1 MTDLFAMDYGFITL
15 LPTIL
20 VLGLALWSRRT
31 LESVLAGALAA
42 FFIMEGLGFLNAM
55 AQATLAT
62 LMTEDVAWVMLVC
75 GLYGGFIALLV
86 KGGGSHALGRAL
98 ISRIETK
105 RGGLLATWSLGLL
118 IFLDDYLNS
127 LTVGATMKAVTD
139 RFKTSRAMLAYVVDS
154 TAAPLCLLVPLSS
167 WGAYFASLLEQ
178 NGVAAEGQ
186 GIAVFIETIPY
197 LFYPMVAL
205 LIVPLVALGVI
216 PLVGAMRSA
225 EEIAERI
232 GDLGVSEEQALA
244 VEENAYGGLSVFF
257 LPMMAM
263 VLFTVFPSVD
273 LLRGVIAGILFT
285 FAYYALWRVMPIL
298 KVFDTC
304 IEGLK
309 SMVPVLAM
317 LLILFVF
324 VEANDRLGL
333 TPYVIDAVSPF
344 MSAGMLPVVVFV
356 TVSILSFTT
365 GSNWGVIAITMPI
378 AFPLAQALEVSVP
391 LVMGALF
398 SASAFGSQACFYSDS
413 TVLSAQGA
421 GCTTHQHALTQL
433 PYALLGAAVAAML
446 FVLVA

>member
-1 MTDLFAMDYGFITL
+1 MDYGFITL

-31 LESVLAGALAA
+31 LESVLVGALVA
-42 FFIMEGLGFLNAM
+42 FLIMEGFGFLDAM

-105 RGGLLATWSLGLL
+105 RGGLLATWSLGLV

-139 RFKTSRAMLAYVVDS
+139 RFRTSRAMLAYVVDS

-178 NGVAAEGQ
+178 NGVAAEGK

-197 LFYPMVAL
+197 LFYPMAAL
-205 LIVPLVALGVI
+205 LIVPLVAVGVI
-216 PLVGAMRSA
+216 PLMGAMRRA
-225 EEIAERI
+225 EELAERT
-232 GDLGVSEEQALA
+232 GDLGACEDQALA
-244 VEENAYGGLSVFF
+244 VEENARGGMSVFF
-257 LPMMAM
+257 LPMLAM

-298 KVFDTC
+298 EVFDTC
-304 IEGLK
+304 IEGIK

-317 LLILFVF
+317 LLTLFVF

-333 TPYVIDAVSPF
+333 TPFVIDAVSPI
-344 MSAGMLPVVVFV
+344 MTAGMLPVVVFV
-356 TVSILSFTT
+356 TVSALSFTT

-378 AFPLAQALEVSVP
+378 AFPLAQTFDVSIP

-421 GCTTHQHALTQL
+421 GCATHQHAVTQL

-446 FVLVA
+446 FIVAA

>member
-1 MTDLFAMDYGFITL
+1 MDYGFITL

-42 FFIMEGLGFLNAM
+42 FFLMEGLGFLDAM

-86 KGGGSHALGRAL
+86 KGGGSYALGRAL

-105 RGGLLATWSLGLL
+105 RGGLLATWSLGLV

-139 RFKTSRAMLAYVVDS
+139 RFRTSRAMLAYVVDS

-178 NGVAAEGQ
+178 NDVAAEGQ

-205 LIVPLVALGVI
+205 LIVPLVAVGVI
-216 PLVGAMRSA
+216 PLVGPMRRA
-225 EEIAERI
+225 EELAERT
-232 GDLGVSEEQALA
+232 GDLGASEDQALA
-244 VEENAYGGLSVFF
+244 VEENARGGMSVFF
-257 LPMMAM
+257 LPMLAM
-263 VLFTVFPSVD
+263 VLFTVLPSVD

-298 KVFDTC
+298 EVFDTC
-304 IEGLK
+304 IEGIK

-317 LLILFVF
+317 LLTLFVF

-344 MSAGMLPVVVFV
+344 MTAGMLPVVVFV
-356 TVSILSFTT
+356 TVSALSFTT

-378 AFPLAQALEVSVP
+378 AFPLAQTFDVSIP

-421 GCTTHQHALTQL
+421 GCTTHQHAVTQL

-446 FVLVA
+446 FILVA

>member
-1 MTDLFAMDYGFITL
+1 MDDGFITL

-42 FFIMEGLGFLNAM
+42 FFIMEGFGFLDAM

-86 KGGGSHALGRAL
+86 KGGGSYALGRAL

-105 RGGLLATWSLGLL
+105 RGGLLATWSLGLV

-139 RFKTSRAMLAYVVDS
+139 RFRTSRAMLAYVVDS

-178 NGVAAEGQ
+178 NDVAAEGQ

-197 LFYPMVAL
+197 LFYPMAAL
-205 LIVPLVALGVI
+205 LIVPLVAVGVI
-216 PLVGAMRSA
+216 PLVGAMRRA
-225 EEIAERI
+225 EELAERT
-232 GDLGVSEEQALA
+232 GDLGACEDQALA
-244 VEENAYGGLSVFF
+244 VEENARGGMSVFF
-257 LPMMAM
+257 LPMLAM

-298 KVFDTC
+298 EVFDTC
-304 IEGLK
+304 IEGIK

-317 LLILFVF
+317 LLTLFVF

-344 MSAGMLPVVVFV
+344 MTAGMLPVVVFV
-356 TVSILSFTT
+356 TVAALSFTT

-378 AFPLAQALEVSVP
+378 AFPLAQTFDVSIP

-421 GCTTHQHALTQL
+421 GCTTHQHAVTQL

-446 FVLVA
+446 FILVA

>member
-1 MTDLFAMDYGFITL
+1 MNYGFITL

-42 FFIMEGLGFLNAM
+42 FFIMEGFGFLDAM

-86 KGGGSHALGRAL
+86 KGGGSYALGRAL

-105 RGGLLATWSLGLL
+105 RGGLLATWSLGLV

-139 RFKTSRAMLAYVVDS
+139 RFRTSRAMLAYVVDS

-178 NGVAAEGQ
+178 NGVAAEGR

-205 LIVPLVALGVI
+205 LIVPLVAVGVI
-216 PLVGAMRSA
+216 PLVGPMRRA
-225 EEIAERI
+225 EELAEHS
-232 GDLGVSEEQALA
+232 GDLGASEDQALA
-244 VEENAYGGLSVFF
+244 VVENARGGMSVFF
-257 LPMMAM
+257 LPMLAM

-285 FAYYALWRVMPIL
+285 FAYYALWRVMPIFE
-298 KVFDTC
+298 VFDTC
-304 IEGLK
+304 IEGIK

-317 LLILFVF
+317 LLTLFVF

-344 MSAGMLPVVVFV
+344 MTAGMLPVVVFV
-356 TVSILSFTT
+356 TVSALSFTT

-378 AFPLAQALEVSVP
+378 AFPLAQTFDVSIP

-421 GCTTHQHALTQL
+421 GCTTHQHAVTQL

-446 FVLVA
+446 FILVA

>member
-1 MTDLFAMDYGFITL
+1 MDYGFITL

-31 LESVLAGALAA
+31 LEPVLAGALAA
-42 FFIMEGLGFLNAM
+42 FFIMEGFGFLDAM

-86 KGGGSHALGRAL
+86 KGGGSYALGRAL

-105 RGGLLATWSLGLL
+105 RGGLLATWSLGLV

-139 RFKTSRAMLAYVVDS
+139 RFRTSRAMLAYVVDS

-205 LIVPLVALGVI
+205 LIVPLVAVGVI
-216 PLVGAMRSA
+216 PLVGPMRRA
-225 EEIAERI
+225 EELAEHS
-232 GDLGVSEEQALA
+232 GDLGASEDQALA
-244 VEENAYGGLSVFF
+244 VEENARGGMSVFF
-257 LPMMAM
+257 LPMLAM

-298 KVFDTC
+298 EVFDTC
-304 IEGLK
+304 IEGIK

-317 LLILFVF
+317 LLTLFVF
-324 VEANDRLGL
+324 VEANDGLGL

-344 MSAGMLPVVVFV
+344 MTAGMLPVVVFV
-356 TVSILSFTT
+356 TVSALSFTT

-378 AFPLAQALEVSVP
+378 AFPLAQTFDVSIP

-421 GCTTHQHALTQL
+421 GCTTHQHAVTQL

-446 FVLVA
+446 FILVA

>member
-1 MTDLFAMDYGFITL
+1 MDYGFITL

-42 FFIMEGLGFLNAM
+42 FFIMEGLGFLDAM

-86 KGGGSHALGRAL
+86 KGGGSYALGRAL

-105 RGGLLATWSLGLL
+105 RGGLLATWSLGLV

-139 RFKTSRAMLAYVVDS
+139 RFRTSRAMLAYVVDS

-205 LIVPLVALGVI
+205 LIVPLVAVGVI
-216 PLVGAMRSA
+216 PLVGPMRRA
-225 EEIAERI
+225 EELAERT
-232 GDLGVSEEQALA
+232 GDLGASEDQALA
-244 VEENAYGGLSVFF
+244 VEENARGGMSVFF
-257 LPMMAM
+257 LPMLAM

-298 KVFDTC
+298 EVFDTC
-304 IEGLK
+304 IEGIK

-317 LLILFVF
+317 LLTLFVF

-344 MSAGMLPVVVFV
+344 MTAGMLPVVVFV
-356 TVSILSFTT
+356 TVSALSFTT

-378 AFPLAQALEVSVP
+378 AFPLAQTFDVSIP

-421 GCTTHQHALTQL
+421 GCATHQHAVTQL

-446 FVLVA
+446 FILVA

>member
-1 MTDLFAMDYGFITL
+1 MDDGFITL

-42 FFIMEGLGFLNAM
+42 FFIMEGLGFLDAM

-86 KGGGSHALGRAL
+86 KGGGSYALGRAL

-105 RGGLLATWSLGLL
+105 RGGLLATWSLGLV

-139 RFKTSRAMLAYVVDS
+139 RFRTSRAMLAYVVDS

-178 NGVAAEGQ
+178 NAVAAEGQ

-205 LIVPLVALGVI
+205 LIVPLVAVGVI
-216 PLVGAMRSA
+216 PLVGPMRRA
-225 EEIAERI
+225 EELAERT
-232 GDLGVSEEQALA
+232 GDLGASEDQALA
-244 VEENAYGGLSVFF
+244 VEENARGGMSVFF
-257 LPMMAM
+257 LPMLAM

-298 KVFDTC
+298 EVFDTC
-304 IEGLK
+304 IEGIK

-317 LLILFVF
+317 LLTLFVF

-344 MSAGMLPVVVFV
+344 MTAGMLPVVVFV
-356 TVSILSFTT
+356 TVSALSFTT

-378 AFPLAQALEVSVP
+378 AFPLAQTFDVSIP

-421 GCTTHQHALTQL
+421 GCTTHQHAVTQL

-446 FVLVA
+446 FILVA

>member
-1 MTDLFAMDYGFITL
+1 MDYGFITL

-42 FFIMEGLGFLNAM
+42 FFIMEGLGFLDAM

-86 KGGGSHALGRAL
+86 KGGGSYALGRAL

-105 RGGLLATWSLGLL
+105 RGGLLATWSLGLV

-139 RFKTSRAMLAYVVDS
+139 RFRTSRAMLAYVVDS

-205 LIVPLVALGVI
+205 LIVPLVAVGVI
-216 PLVGAMRSA
+216 PLVGPMRRA
-225 EEIAERI
+225 EELAERT
-232 GDLGVSEEQALA
+232 GDLGASEDQALA
-244 VEENAYGGLSVFF
+244 VEENARGGMSVFF
-257 LPMMAM
+257 LPMIAM

-298 KVFDTC
+298 EVFDTC
-304 IEGLK
+304 IEGIK

-317 LLILFVF
+317 LLTLFVF

-344 MSAGMLPVVVFV
+344 MTASMLPVVVFV
-356 TVSILSFTT
+356 TVSALSFTT

-378 AFPLAQALEVSVP
+378 AFPLAQTFDVSIP

-421 GCTTHQHALTQL
+421 GCATHQHAVTQL

-446 FVLVA
+446 FILVA

>member
-1 MTDLFAMDYGFITL
+1 MDYGFITL

-42 FFIMEGLGFLNAM
+42 FFIMEGFGFLDAM

-86 KGGGSHALGRAL
+86 KGGGSYALGRAL

-105 RGGLLATWSLGLL
+105 RGGLLATWSLGLV

-139 RFKTSRAMLAYVVDS
+139 RFRTSRAMLAYVVDS

-178 NGVAAEGQ
+178 NDVAAEGQ

-205 LIVPLVALGVI
+205 LIVPLVAVGVI
-216 PLVGAMRSA
+216 PLVGPMRRA
-225 EEIAERI
+225 EELAERT
-232 GDLGVSEEQALA
+232 GDLGASEDQALA
-244 VEENAYGGLSVFF
+244 VEENARGGMSVFF
-257 LPMMAM
+257 LPMLAM

-298 KVFDTC
+298 EVFDTC
-304 IEGLK
+304 IEGIK

-317 LLILFVF
+317 LLTLFVF

-344 MSAGMLPVVVFV
+344 MTAGMLPVVVFV
-356 TVSILSFTT
+356 IVSALSFTT

-378 AFPLAQALEVSVP
+378 AFPLAQTFDVSTP

-421 GCTTHQHALTQL
+421 GCTTHQHAVTQL

-446 FVLVA
+446 FILVA

>member
-1 MTDLFAMDYGFITL
+1 MDYGFITL

-42 FFIMEGLGFLNAM
+42 FFIMEGFGFLDAM

-86 KGGGSHALGRAL
+86 KGGGSYALGRAL

-105 RGGLLATWSLGLL
+105 RGGLLATWSLGLV

-139 RFKTSRAMLAYVVDS
+139 RFRTSRAMLAYVVDS

-178 NGVAAEGQ
+178 NDVAAEGQ

-205 LIVPLVALGVI
+205 LIVPLVAVGVI
-216 PLVGAMRSA
+216 PLVGPMRRA
-225 EEIAERI
+225 EELAERT
-232 GDLGVSEEQALA
+232 GDLGASEDQALA
-244 VEENAYGGLSVFF
+244 VEENARGGMSVFF
-257 LPMMAM
+257 LPMLAM

-298 KVFDTC
+298 EVFDTC
-304 IEGLK
+304 IEGIK

-317 LLILFVF
+317 LLTLFVF

-344 MSAGMLPVVVFV
+344 MTAGMLPVVVFV
-356 TVSILSFTT
+356 TVSALSFTT

-378 AFPLAQALEVSVP
+378 AFPLAQTFDVSIP

-421 GCTTHQHALTQL
+421 GCTTHQHAVTQL

-446 FVLVA
+446 FILVA

>member
-1 MTDLFAMDYGFITL
+1 MDDGFITL

-42 FFIMEGLGFLNAM
+42 FFIMEGLGFLDAM

-86 KGGGSHALGRAL
+86 KGGGSYALGRAL

-105 RGGLLATWSLGLL
+105 RGGLLATWSLGLV

-139 RFKTSRAMLAYVVDS
+139 RFRTSRAMLAYVVDS

-197 LFYPMVAL
+197 LFYPMMAL
-205 LIVPLVALGVI
+205 LIVPLVAVGVI
-216 PLVGAMRSA
+216 PLVGPMRRA
-225 EEIAERI
+225 EELAERT
-232 GDLGVSEEQALA
+232 GDLGASEDQALA
-244 VEENAYGGLSVFF
+244 VEENARGGMSVFF
-257 LPMMAM
+257 LPMLAM

-298 KVFDTC
+298 EVFDTC
-304 IEGLK
+304 IEGIK

-317 LLILFVF
+317 LLTLFVF
-324 VEANDRLGL
+324 VEANDQLGL
-333 TPYVIDAVSPF
+333 TPFVIDAVSPF
-344 MSAGMLPVVVFV
+344 MTAGMLPVVVFV
-356 TVSILSFTT
+356 TVSALSFTT

-378 AFPLAQALEVSVP
+378 AFPLAQTFDVSIP

-421 GCTTHQHALTQL
+421 GCATHQHAVTQL

-446 FVLVA
+446 FIVAA

>member
-1 MTDLFAMDYGFITL
+1 MDYGFITL

-42 FFIMEGLGFLNAM
+42 FFIMEGLGFLDAM

-86 KGGGSHALGRAL
+86 KGGGSYALGRAL

-105 RGGLLATWSLGLL
+105 RGGLLATWSLGLV

-139 RFKTSRAMLAYVVDS
+139 RFRTSRAMLAYVVDS

-205 LIVPLVALGVI
+205 LIVPLVAVGVI
-216 PLVGAMRSA
+216 PLVGAMRRA
-225 EEIAERI
+225 EELAERT
-232 GDLGVSEEQALA
+232 GDLGASEDQALA
-244 VEENAYGGLSVFF
+244 VEENARGGMSVFF
-257 LPMMAM
+257 LPMLAM

-298 KVFDTC
+298 EVFDTC
-304 IEGLK
+304 IEGIK

-317 LLILFVF
+317 LLTLFVF

-344 MSAGMLPVVVFV
+344 MTAGMLPVVVFV
-356 TVSILSFTT
+356 TVSALSFTT

-378 AFPLAQALEVSVP
+378 AFPLAQTFDVSIP

-421 GCTTHQHALTQL
+421 GCTTHQHAVTQL

-446 FVLVA
+446 LILVA

>member
-1 MTDLFAMDYGFITL
+1 MDYGFITL

-42 FFIMEGLGFLNAM
+42 FFIMEGLGFLDAM

-86 KGGGSHALGRAL
+86 KGGGSYALGRAL

-105 RGGLLATWSLGLL
+105 RGGLLATWSLGLV

-139 RFKTSRAMLAYVVDS
+139 RFRTSRAMLAYVVDS

-205 LIVPLVALGVI
+205 LIVPLVAVGVI
-216 PLVGAMRSA
+216 PLVGPMRRA
-225 EEIAERI
+225 EELAERT
-232 GDLGVSEEQALA
+232 GDLGASEDQALEVA
-244 VEENAYGGLSVFF
+244 ENVRGGMSVFF
-257 LPMMAM
+257 LPMLAM

-298 KVFDTC
+298 EVFDTC
-304 IEGLK
+304 IEGIK

-317 LLILFVF
+317 LLTLFVF

-344 MSAGMLPVVVFV
+344 MTAGMLPVVVFV
-356 TVSILSFTT
+356 TVSALSFTT

-378 AFPLAQALEVSVP
+378 AFPLAQTFDVSIP

-421 GCTTHQHALTQL
+421 GCATHQHAVTQL
-433 PYALLGAAVAAML
+433 PYTLLGAAVAAML
-446 FVLVA
+446 FILVA

>member
-1 MTDLFAMDYGFITL
+1 MDYGFITL

-31 LESVLAGALAA
+31 LESVLAGALVA
-42 FFIMEGLGFLNAM
+42 FFIMEGFRFLDAM
-55 AQATLAT
+55 AQSTLAT

-105 RGGLLATWSLGLL
+105 RGGLLATWSLGLV

-139 RFKTSRAMLAYVVDS
+139 RSRTSRAMLAYVVDS

-205 LIVPLVALGVI
+205 LIVPLVAVGVI
-216 PLVGAMRSA
+216 PLVGPMRRA
-225 EEIAERI
+225 EELAERT
-232 GDLGVSEEQALA
+232 GDLGASEDQALA
-244 VEENAYGGLSVFF
+244 VEENARGGMSVFF
-257 LPMMAM
+257 LPMLAM

-298 KVFDTC
+298 QVFDTC
-304 IEGLK
+304 IEGIK

-317 LLILFVF
+317 LLTLFVF

-344 MSAGMLPVVVFV
+344 MTASMLPVVVFV
-356 TVSILSFTT
+356 TVSALSFTT

-378 AFPLAQALEVSVP
+378 AFPLAQTFDVSIP

-421 GCTTHQHALTQL
+421 GCTTHQHAVTQL

-446 FVLVA
+446 FIIVA

>member
-1 MTDLFAMDYGFITL
+1 MDDGFITL
-15 LPTIL
+15 FPTIL

-42 FFIMEGLGFLNAM
+42 FFIMEGLGFLDAM

-105 RGGLLATWSLGLL
+105 RGGLLATWSLGLV

-139 RFKTSRAMLAYVVDS
+139 RFRTSRAMLAYVVDS

-197 LFYPMVAL
+197 LFYPMMAL
-205 LIVPLVALGVI
+205 LIVPLVAVGVI
-216 PLVGAMRSA
+216 PLVGPMRRA
-225 EEIAERI
+225 EELAERT
-232 GDLGVSEEQALA
+232 GDLGASEDQALA
-244 VEENAYGGLSVFF
+244 VEENARGGMSVFF
-257 LPMMAM
+257 LPMLAM

-298 KVFDTC
+298 EVFDTC
-304 IEGLK
+304 IEGIK

-317 LLILFVF
+317 LLTLFVF

-333 TPYVIDAVSPF
+333 TLYVIDAVSPF
-344 MSAGMLPVVVFV
+344 MTAGMLPVVVFI
-356 TVSILSFTT
+356 TVAALSFTT

-378 AFPLAQALEVSVP
+378 AFPLAQTFDVSIP

-413 TVLSAQGA
+413 TMLSAQGA
-421 GCTTHQHALTQL
+421 GCTTHQHAVTQL

-446 FVLVA
+446 FIVAA

>member
-1 MTDLFAMDYGFITL
+1 MDDGFITL

-42 FFIMEGLGFLNAM
+42 FFIMEGLGFLDAM

-105 RGGLLATWSLGLL
+105 RGGLLATWSLGLV

-139 RFKTSRAMLAYVVDS
+139 RFRTSRAMLAYVVDS

-197 LFYPMVAL
+197 LFYPMMAL
-205 LIVPLVALGVI
+205 LIVPLVAVGVI
-216 PLVGAMRSA
+216 PLVGPMRRA
-225 EEIAERI
+225 EELAERT
-232 GDLGVSEEQALA
+232 GDLGASEDQALA
-244 VEENAYGGLSVFF
+244 VEENARGGMSVFF
-257 LPMMAM
+257 LPMLAM

-298 KVFDTC
+298 EVFDTC
-304 IEGLK
+304 IEGIK

-317 LLILFVF
+317 LLTLFVF
-324 VEANDRLGL
+324 VEANDQLGL
-333 TPYVIDAVSPF
+333 TPFVIDAVSPF
-344 MSAGMLPVVVFV
+344 MTAGMLPVVVFV
-356 TVSILSFTT
+356 TVSALSFTT

-378 AFPLAQALEVSVP
+378 AFPLAQTFDVSIP

-421 GCTTHQHALTQL
+421 GCATHQHAVTQL

-446 FVLVA
+446 FIVAA